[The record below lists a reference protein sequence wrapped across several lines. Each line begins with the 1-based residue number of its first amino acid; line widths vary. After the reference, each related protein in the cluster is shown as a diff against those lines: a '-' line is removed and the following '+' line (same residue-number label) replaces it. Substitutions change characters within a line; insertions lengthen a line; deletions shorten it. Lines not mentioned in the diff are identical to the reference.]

1 MNWEDHS
8 RDVPKGAH
16 ALFSGSNYAWTNI
29 DMDDEEKF
37 EESIRNIYYSRFAKD
52 VGTIIHAWAADRIF
66 YRMNVVKSDSRS
78 LFIYIMTEY
87 EKLTHEPMPRNVAS
101 YYVDRCFPN
110 VMTYIKDAIGF
121 RLDPEI
127 KLMYTNE
134 FYGTADVIAY
144 KKGEY
149 LRIHDLKTGL
159 LSAKL
164 RQLEVYAAFCCLEYG
179 IDPREISLIELRIYQ
194 NDEVLIHTPQAD
206 EIAPII
212 DKIIGFDKL
221 INRIKEREA

>member
-1 MNWEDHS
+1 
-8 RDVPKGAH
+8 
-16 ALFSGSNYAWTNI
+16 
-29 DMDDEEKF
+29 MDDEEKF

-194 NDEVLIHTPQAD
+194 NDEVLVGNPPG
-206 EIAPII
+206 EIIY
-212 DKIIGFDKL
+212 DL
-221 INRIKEREA
+221 MERIKKTRNVFEKIKKEG